1 MKKVSEPINS
11 WGGNWTDEKL
21 DAFEGYVNAYLTIM
35 NSQKKKYNGW
45 PTTIYFD
52 GFAGSGIRESSEIN
66 DVNLFGDYLI
76 DNETDVY
83 RGSAERVL
91 RMTTKF
97 DYYFF
102 VDNDK
107 SAVDLLKGK
116 LNELKLVTD
125 QCNFIPD
132 DVNNQL
138 VKLSNF
144 VDSKKAALVFLD
156 PFGMQINWQSIE
168 LLKNKKVD
176 LWILIPSGVI
186 INRFLDRKGKLQF
199 IKKLESYFG
208 LDKNEIVKIFYDTN
222 TVETLFGIET
232 VIVKTN
238 DSIKKIA
245 QVYIKKLKQIFNY
258 VSEEPLTLFNT
269 KNFPIYHFVFASNNK
284 TAHKIAK
291 QIIEKKSR

>member
-1 MKKVSEPINS
+1 MNKVSESIIK

-21 DAFEGYVNAYLTIM
+21 DAFEGYVYAYLTVM

-52 GFAGSGIRESSEIN
+52 GFAGSGTRDSSEGN
-66 DVNLFGDYLI
+66 DENLFEEYLI
-76 DNETDVY
+76 KNEAEVY
-83 RGSAERVL
+83 RGSVERVL
-91 RMTTKF
+91 QMTTKF
-97 DYYFF
+97 DYYYF

-107 SAVDLLKGK
+107 SAVNLLKKK
-116 LNELKLVTD
+116 LEERKLITAK
-125 QCNFIPD
+125 CNFIPN
-132 DVNNQL
+132 DVNNHL
-138 VKLSNF
+138 AKLSNF
-144 VDSKKAALVFLD
+144 LDSEKVALVLLD
-156 PFGMQINWQSIE
+156 PFGMQINWSSIE

-208 LDKNEIVKIFYDTN
+208 LEKTEIMKKFYDTN
-222 TVETLFGIET
+222 TVETLFGTET
-232 VIVKTN
+232 IIIKTN

-245 QVYIKKLKQIFNY
+245 EVYMEKLKQIFNY

-291 QIIEKKSR
+291 QLIEKKIK